1 MHAIIIVTT
10 ALDEVCF
17 ILFLLKV
24 IICKYS
30 LYLLLFLKKTVLICV
45 FIKNFIC
52 FGLVSLF
59 FCIFSLRLR
68 GLCKM
73 FVAYEDYI
81 YFCIYPA
88 FCILPEF

>member
-10 ALDEVCF
+10 ALDKVCF

-30 LYLLLFLKKTVLICV
+30 LYLLLILKKTVLIYV

-52 FGLVSLF
+52 FGLVWLF
-59 FCIFSLRLR
+59 FCIFSLGFR

-73 FVAYEDYI
+73 LVAYEGYI
-81 YFCIYPA
+81 YFCMYPA
-88 FCILPEF
+88 FCILSKL

>member
-1 MHAIIIVTT
+1 MFWT
-10 ALDEVCF
+10 
-17 ILFLLKV
+17 
-24 IICKYS
+24 
-30 LYLLLFLKKTVLICV
+30 CV
-45 FIKNFIC
+45 A
-52 FGLVSLF
+52 VF